1 MEQDGTTFRG
11 LTPKQ
16 MTALPYLLRPGT
28 LAVQARKAGIGRTTL
43 YRWLQDDNFRSAL
56 DQLRK
61 DAVEIAEAQLQAISY
76 EASAVIHEALYDEDR
91 EVRLR
96 AAQTALRH
104 AFNVRYGQRLERR
117 IDHLT
122 EAFDLRKE
130 AGWPRP

>member
-1 MEQDGTTFRG
+1 MEHDGTTFQS
-11 LTPKQ
+11 LTQKQ

-43 YRWLQDDNFRSAL
+43 YRWLQDDNFRTAL

-91 EVRLR
+91 NVRLR
-96 AAQTALRH
+96 AAETALKH
-104 AFNVRYGQRLERR
+104 AFNVRYGQSLERR
-117 IDHLT
+117 V
-122 EAFDLRKE
+122 DLLVDALDLGKE
-130 AGWPRP
+130 AP